1 MTTHPLDLALE
12 AAAPLLPN
20 RFGGMQDVAEGAK
33 QFVGAADGL
42 YVRTATP
49 ALRVCARV
57 AAAALPYAPLA
68 QSIQPAN
75 GPVPISLVRSFLDM
89 AAADRERE
97 IAAVI
102 EMHEGGYRLRQ
113 LETTDRSAAHVTY
126 DDRQVDDDTLVID
139 LHSHGRLPAYFSATD
154 DASDLSRR
162 GPYLAMVAGE
172 CGSKDLLACR
182 LVLPPYLIDLD
193 LDHLIEEGVLA

>member
-1 MTTHPLDLALE
+1 MNAHPLDLALE
-12 AAAPLLPN
+12 AASPLVAN
-20 RFGGMQDVAEGAK
+20 RFGGMPDVAVGDK
-33 QFVGAADGL
+33 QFVGAADGI

-57 AAAALPYAPLA
+57 ADATLPYAPMT
-68 QSIQPAN
+68 QSIAPAN
-75 GPVPISLVRSFLDM
+75 GPVPLDLVRSFLDM

-102 EMHEGGYRLRQ
+102 ETHDEGYRLRQ

-154 DASDLSRR
+154 DTSDLSRR

-172 CGSKDLLACR
+172 CGSKNLLACR

-193 LDHLIEEGVLA
+193 LDRLIEDGVLA